1 MLRRRGGGRAHAQQK
16 TERRGQD
23 FGEGGAAH
31 PAWRPTS
38 ICFAS
43 GSAGSARCGRGRLL
57 PFPAPARLCLLGLPL
72 SVSAPKP
79 RRAAQPPP
87 PRPAAS
93 RVRLPGPP
101 PGAWP
106 AFPFSPP
113 GCCVS
118 SVPLLLRPAVLIV
131 FPSFPQRMS
140 SFQLNLNPLK
150 EPLGFIKV
158 LEWVSAARASEAENC
173 ASAPSPAPARPAP
186 SASRRGAPG
195 EEARPRSHG
204 PRGRR
209 HPRDGTG

>member
-1 MLRRRGGGRAHAQQK
+1 MPRRRGGGRAHAQQK
-16 TERRGQD
+16 TERRGLG

-31 PAWRPTS
+31 AAWRPTS

-57 PFPAPARLCLLGLPL
+57 PFPAPAHLSLPGLPL

-101 PGAWP
+101 PGACP
-106 AFPFSPP
+106 ACPSSPP

-131 FPSFPQRMS
+131 SPSFPQRMS

-150 EPLGFIKV
+150 EPLAFIKV
-158 LEWVSAARASEAENC
+158 LEWVSAARAGEAGNC
-173 ASAPSPAPARPAP
+173 SSAPAPTRPAP

-195 EEARPRSHG
+195 EGARPRSHG
-204 PRGRR
+204 PGGRR